1 MILRL
6 VKDVKPYRIALK
18 LIKEWANVRGIYSNK
33 MGYFGGVNLAILMC
47 YISELYPSAC
57 AAYYKL
63 YIFSVLLEKFFYIY
77 QQYNWKNPIK
87 LCKHQKLNT
96 DLDQYMWDPEINKK
110 DQGHIMILL
119 TPAYPGQNSTSSV
132 NAYSIKTISEEFK
145 RGNKIMKEIKNGSSS
160 WDKLIEPTDFFYK
173 YSHYLKITIS
183 AADDVSFNK
192 WCGYCEAKYNKI
204 IF

>member
-63 YIFSVLLEKFFYIY
+63 YI
-77 QQYNWKNPIK
+77 
-87 LCKHQKLNT
+87 
-96 DLDQYMWDPEINKK
+96 
-110 DQGHIMILL
+110 
-119 TPAYPGQNSTSSV
+119 
-132 NAYSIKTISEEFK
+132 
-145 RGNKIMKEIKNGSSS
+145 
-160 WDKLIEPTDFFYK
+160 
-173 YSHYLKITIS
+173 
-183 AADDVSFNK
+183 
-192 WCGYCEAKYNKI
+192 
-204 IF
+204 